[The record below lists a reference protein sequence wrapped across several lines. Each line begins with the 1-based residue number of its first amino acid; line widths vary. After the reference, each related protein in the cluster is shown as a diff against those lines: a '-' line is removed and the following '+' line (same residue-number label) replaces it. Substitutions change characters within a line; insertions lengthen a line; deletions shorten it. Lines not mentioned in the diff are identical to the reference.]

1 MAWHEYWQLSEAALV
16 VYTMPDMVFLVHA
29 VHAVAFPPA
38 LYVPTAQGVQVPPER
53 YAPPLHV
60 TGQFVAVVPGPV

>member
-1 MAWHEYWQLSEAALV
+1 MA
-16 VYTMPDMVFLVHA
+16 LVHA
-29 VHAVAFPPA
+29 AHTVALPPA